1 MNEGQAAN
9 ERDAAM
15 NTPSIDSSTK
25 PAARS
30 RRDVIKSA
38 AGAVAAL
45 GAGSRRGR
53 LLSAALTA
61 SAGEAVG
68 EAVLGAEPGH
78 ILYFTRSAG
87 YRHEVIPVS
96 REIMT
101 EIGTAAGFD
110 IVGSEDTAVFTPEKL
125 RRYDA
130 VMFFTTGEL
139 PMDEAQ
145 KAALTGFV
153 RAGGGFLGV
162 HSATDT
168 FYGWP
173 EYGKLIGGYFN
184 EHPWHQKVRIEVAD
198 PVDPLVA
205 FLPPTIQLNDE
216 IYQIRD
222 FDAGGSHVLLRLDP
236 TSVDL
241 TRPEVHPQP
250 YGWPLAWTRSYGAG
264 RVFYTALGH
273 EEGVWRDPR
282 FQRLLRSAA
291 LWAIGRPR
299 TSAGAGGH

>member
-1 MNEGQAAN
+1 MN
-9 ERDAAM
+9 D
-15 NTPSIDSSTK
+15 PSTDSSTK
-25 PAARS
+25 PATRS
-30 RRDVIKSA
+30 RRAVLRSA

-45 GAGSRRGR
+45 GGGLRGGR
-53 LLSAALTA
+53 LSSAAFAA
-61 SAGEAVG
+61 SAGVAAG
-68 EAVLGAEPGH
+68 DAAFGAEPDH
-78 ILYFTRSAG
+78 VLYFTRSAG

-96 REIMT
+96 REIMA
-101 EIGTAAGFD
+101 EIGAAAGFD
-110 IVGSEDTAVFTPEKL
+110 VTGSEDVAVFAPEKL
-125 RRYDA
+125 RRFAA

-139 PMDEAQ
+139 PMDDAQ

-168 FYGWP
+168 FYQWP

-184 EHPWHQKVRIEVAD
+184 EHPWHEKVRIEVAN
-198 PVDPLVA
+198 PTDPLVA
-205 FLPPTIQLNDE
+205 FLPPTIELNDE

-236 TSVDL
+236 ASVDL

-250 YGWPLAWTRSYGAG
+250 YGWPLAWTRAYGAG

-282 FQRLLRSAA
+282 FQRLVRNAA
-291 LWAIGRPR
+291 LWTMGKPPKADDPGGR
-299 TSAGAGGH
+299 